1 MERRCV
7 LAPGAAYSDGTSL
20 SNRFTRNNE
29 MRLMSDGGKG
39 DKARPMQIDRD
50 KFSSNY
56 DNIFGAK
63 GKKKKKKPP
72 YQK

>member
-1 MERRCV
+1 MEKRFSWN
-7 LAPGAAYSDGTSL
+7 LAQQYRHNL
-20 SNRFTRNNE
+20 SHQFTRYNE

>member
-1 MERRCV
+1 
-7 LAPGAAYSDGTSL
+7 
-20 SNRFTRNNE
+20 
-29 MRLMSDGGKG
+29 MSDGGKG

-63 GKKKKKKPP
+63 SKKKKKKPP
-72 YQK
+72 YHECLELN

>member
-1 MERRCV
+1 
-7 LAPGAAYSDGTSL
+7 
-20 SNRFTRNNE
+20 

-63 GKKKKKKPP
+63 SKKKKKKPP